1 MANEKR
7 MTLEAA
13 DSELVQTI
21 LLVDDDLMMREV
33 GSIMLVN
40 LGFSAVSAA
49 DGVEAVELFGA
60 RKEDIS
66 LVLCDQFMPNMDGWQ
81 TMAALREINPD
92 IPVIMISG
100 GEQKAAPALSHTGQ
114 PQAFISK
121 PYNMQIL
128 RQTIDLVLKIE
139 KPTA

>member
-7 MTLEAA
+7 MTPEAA
-13 DSELVQTI
+13 DSEPVQTI
-21 LLVDDDLMMREV
+21 LLVDDDLMVREV
-33 GSIMLVN
+33 GRLMLVN
-40 LGFSAVSAA
+40 LGFSVVSAA

-60 RKEDIS
+60 CKEEIF
-66 LVLCDQFMPNMDGWQ
+66 LVFCDQCMPKMDGWQ
-81 TMAALREINPD
+81 TMAALRAINPD

-100 GEQKAAPALSHTGQ
+100 GEQNAASARSHSGH

-121 PYNMQIL
+121 PYMMEAL
-128 RQTIDLVLKIE
+128 RQTIDLVLNRE